1 MVLVLM
7 YVISRKL
14 VEGKKNG
21 IPNCFGTENS
31 IINYKTTTTIFVDRT
46 AEQNSEPPTP
56 YTATY
61 IGRSLRIPGYGRK
74 DVVV

>member
-1 MVLVLM
+1 M

-31 IINYKTTTTIFVDRT
+31 IITIFVDRT

>member
-1 MVLVLM
+1 M

-31 IINYKTTTTIFVDRT
+31 IINYKTTTTTIFVDRT
-46 AEQNSEPPTP
+46 AAEQNSEPPTQLLT
-56 YTATY
+56 YY